1 MSNQILELNRSDNLT
16 PSRDTQFFIS
26 SPYGFG
32 EEPPT
37 RVADLAAA
45 IILGDTTLTVATGGF
60 GRILYPGTLIY
71 LGATSNDYVVVRTKT
86 TTLTQT
92 GIQIE
97 PSKIAAT
104 LATPAQKC
112 TLKSWIPLISAK
124 TFNVDTSSTE
134 VTDSVFT
141 EIAVEKFIS
150 EIMSTGSV
158 SGAIVFGDPG
168 YEIVKAAE
176 QRGDRIYLEIIYM
189 GQRGGLGF
197 QTNVSQNVSG
207 EKGNFLQ
214 GNITLTISGNVIDIK
229 PMATSPFSPNVADD
243 LN

>member
-26 SPYGFG
+26 GVYGFG
-32 EEPPT
+32 EDPPT
-37 RVADLAAA
+37 READLAAGVV
-45 IILGDTTLTVATGGF
+45 LGDTTLTVTTGGF

-71 LGATSNDYVVVRTKT
+71 LGASSSDYVVVRTKT
-86 TTLTQT
+86 TATQT
-92 GIQIE
+92 VIQIE
-97 PSKIAAT
+97 PAKVTAA
-104 LATPAQKC
+104 PAAPC
-112 TLKSWIPLISAK
+112 TLKSWVPLISAK
-124 TFNVDTSSTE
+124 TFNVDTSTTE
-134 VTDSVFT
+134 VSDSVFT

-158 SGAIVFGDPG
+158 SGPIVFGDPG
-168 YEIVKAAE
+168 YEIIKAAE
-176 QRGDRIYLEIIYM
+176 QSGSRIYLEIVYM
-189 GQRGGLGF
+189 GQRGGLGV
-197 QTNVSQNVSG
+197 QINVSQNISG

>member
-32 EEPPT
+32 EDPPT

-60 GRILYPGTLIY
+60 GRTLYAGTLIY
-71 LGATSNDYVVVRTKT
+71 VGTAGYVIVRTKT
-86 TTLTQT
+86 TALTQT
-92 GIQIE
+92 VIQIE
-97 PSKIAAT
+97 PSKIAST
-104 LATPAQKC
+104 LGTPAQQC
-112 TLKSWIPLISAK
+112 TLKSWVPLISAK
-124 TFNVDTSSTE
+124 TFNVDTSTTE
-134 VTDSVFT
+134 VSDSVFT

-176 QRGDRIYLEIIYM
+176 QKGARIYLEIIYM

>member
-1 MSNQILELNRSDNLT
+1 MSNQISELNRSDNLT
-16 PSRDTQFFIS
+16 PSRDTRFFIS
-26 SPYGFG
+26 GVYGFG
-32 EEPPT
+32 EDPPT
-37 RVADLAAA
+37 READLAAA
-45 IILGDTTLTVATGGF
+45 IVLGDTTLTVATGGF

-86 TTLTQT
+86 TATQT
-92 GIQIE
+92 AIQIE
-97 PSKIAAT
+97 PAKVAAS

-112 TLKSWIPLISAK
+112 TLKSWVPLISAK
-124 TFNVDTSSTE
+124 TFNVDTSTTE
-134 VTDSVFT
+134 VSDSVFT

-176 QRGDRIYLEIIYM
+176 QKGARIYLEIIYM

>member
-16 PSRDTQFFIS
+16 PSRDTKFFIS
-26 SPYGFG
+26 GTYGFG

-45 IILGDTTLTVATGGF
+45 IVLGDTTLTVATGGF
-60 GRILYPGTLIY
+60 GRILYAGTLIY
-71 LGATSNDYVVVRTKT
+71 VGTAGNYVIVRTAT
-86 TTLTQT
+86 TTTQT
-92 GIQIE
+92 VIQIE

-112 TLKSWIPLISAK
+112 TIKSWVPFLSAK

-134 VTDSVFT
+134 VTDSVFG

-158 SGAIVFGDPG
+158 SGPLVHGDPG

-176 QRGDRIYLEIIYM
+176 QRGERIYLEIIYM

-214 GNITLTISGNVIDIK
+214 GNVTLTISGNVFDIK

>member
-1 MSNQILELNRSDNLT
+1 MSNQISELNRSDNLT
-16 PSRDTQFFIS
+16 PSRDTRFFIS
-26 SPYGFG
+26 GVYGFG
-32 EEPPT
+32 EDPPT
-37 RVADLAAA
+37 READLDAAVV
-45 IILGDTTLTVATGGF
+45 LGDTTLTVATGGF
-60 GRILYPGTLIY
+60 DRILYPGTLIY

-86 TTLTQT
+86 TANQT
-92 GIQIE
+92 VIQIE
-97 PSKIAAT
+97 PAKVAVS

-112 TLKSWIPLISAK
+112 TLRSWVPLISAK
-124 TFNVDTSSTE
+124 TFNVDTSTTE
-134 VTDSVFT
+134 VSDSVFT

-150 EIMSTGSV
+150 EIMSSGSV

-176 QRGDRIYLEIIYM
+176 QKGARIYLEIIYM

-197 QTNVSQNVSG
+197 QTNVSQNVNG

>member
-26 SPYGFG
+26 GVYGFG

-45 IILGDTTLTVATGGF
+45 IVLGDTTLTVATGGF
-60 GRILYPGTLIY
+60 GRILYAGTLIY
-71 LGATSNDYVVVRTKT
+71 VGTAGDYVIVRTAT
-86 TTLTQT
+86 TTTQT
-92 GIQIE
+92 VIQIE

-112 TLKSWIPLISAK
+112 TIKSWVPFLSAK

-134 VTDSVFT
+134 VTDSVFG
-141 EIAVEKFIS
+141 EMAVEKFIS

-158 SGAIVFGDPG
+158 SGPLVHGDPG

-176 QRGDRIYLEIIYM
+176 QKGERIYLEIVYM

-214 GNITLTISGNVIDIK
+214 GNVTLTISGNVFDIK

>member
-26 SPYGFG
+26 GTYGFG
-32 EEPPT
+32 EEPST
-37 RVADLAAA
+37 RVADLGGA
-45 IILGDTTLTVATGGF
+45 IVLGDSTLTVATGGF
-60 GRILYPGTLIY
+60 GRILYAGTLIY
-71 LGATSNDYVVVRTKT
+71 VGTAGDYVVVRTKT
-86 TTLTQT
+86 TTVTQT
-92 GIQIE
+92 AIQIE

-112 TLKSWIPLISAK
+112 TIKTWVPFLSAK

-134 VTDSVFT
+134 VTDSVFS
-141 EIAVEKFIS
+141 EMAVEKFIS

-158 SGAIVFGDPG
+158 SGPLVFGDPG

-197 QTNVSQNVSG
+197 QTNVSQNVNG
-207 EKGNFLQ
+207 DKGAYLQ
-214 GNITLTISGNVIDIK
+214 GNVTLTISGNVIDIK

>member
-1 MSNQILELNRSDNLT
+1 MSNQISELNRSDNLT
-16 PSRDTQFFIS
+16 PSRDTRFFIS
-26 SPYGFG
+26 GVYGFG
-32 EEPPT
+32 EDPPT
-37 RVADLAAA
+37 READLDAAVV
-45 IILGDTTLTVATGGF
+45 LGDTTLTVATGGF
-60 GRILYPGTLIY
+60 DRILYPGTLIY

-86 TTLTQT
+86 TANQT
-92 GIQIE
+92 VIQIE
-97 PSKIAAT
+97 PAKVAVS

-112 TLKSWIPLISAK
+112 TLKSWVPLISAK
-124 TFNVDTSSTE
+124 TFNVDTSTTE
-134 VTDSVFT
+134 VSDSVFT

-150 EIMSTGSV
+150 EIMSSGSV

-176 QRGDRIYLEIIYM
+176 QKGARIYLEIIYM

-197 QTNVSQNVSG
+197 QTNVSQNVNG

>member
-1 MSNQILELNRSDNLT
+1 M
-16 PSRDTQFFIS
+16 
-26 SPYGFG
+26 
-32 EEPPT
+32 
-37 RVADLAAA
+37 
-45 IILGDTTLTVATGGF
+45 ATGGF
-60 GRILYPGTLIY
+60 DRILYPGTLIY

-86 TTLTQT
+86 TANQT
-92 GIQIE
+92 VIQIE
-97 PSKIAAT
+97 PAKVAVS

-112 TLKSWIPLISAK
+112 TLKSWVPLISAK
-124 TFNVDTSSTE
+124 TFNVDTSTTE
-134 VTDSVFT
+134 VSDSVFT

-150 EIMSTGSV
+150 EIMSSGSV
-158 SGAIVFGDPG
+158 SGPIVHGDPG
-168 YEIVKAAE
+168 YEIIKAAE
-176 QRGDRIYLEIIYM
+176 QKGARIYLEIIYM

-197 QTNVSQNVSG
+197 QANVSQNVNG

>member
-16 PSRDTQFFIS
+16 PSRDTRFFIS
-26 SPYGFG
+26 GVYGFG

-37 RVADLAAA
+37 RVADLGGA
-45 IILGDTTLTVATGGF
+45 IVLGDTTLTVATGGF
-60 GRILYPGTLIY
+60 GRLLYAGTLIY
-71 LGATSNDYVVVRTKT
+71 VGTTGDYVIVRTKT
-86 TTLTQT
+86 TTATQT
-92 GIQIE
+92 AIQIE
-97 PSKIAAT
+97 PSKIGAT

-112 TLKSWIPLISAK
+112 TIKSWVPFLSAK

-134 VTDSVFT
+134 VTDSVLG
-141 EIAVEKFIS
+141 EMAVEKFIS

-158 SGAIVFGDPG
+158 SGPLVFGDPG

-176 QRGDRIYLEIIYM
+176 QRGDRIYLEIVYM

-214 GNITLTISGNVIDIK
+214 GNVTLTISGNVFDIK

>member
-16 PSRDTQFFIS
+16 PSRDTRFFIS

-32 EEPPT
+32 EGPST
-37 RVADLAAA
+37 RVADLGGA
-45 IILGDTTLTVATGGF
+45 IVLGDSTLTVATGGF
-60 GRILYPGTLIY
+60 GRILYAGTLIY
-71 LGATSNDYVVVRTKT
+71 VGTAGDYVIVRTKT

-92 GIQIE
+92 AIQIE
-97 PSKIAAT
+97 PSKIAAA

-112 TLKSWIPLISAK
+112 TIKSWVPFVSAK

-134 VTDSVFT
+134 VTDSVFC
-141 EIAVEKFIS
+141 EMAVEKFIS

-158 SGAIVFGDPG
+158 SGALVFGDPG
-168 YEIVKAAE
+168 LEIIKAAE
-176 QRGDRIYLEIIYM
+176 QKGDRIYLEIVYM

-214 GNITLTISGNVIDIK
+214 GNVTLTISGNVFDIK

>member
-26 SPYGFG
+26 GIYEFG
-32 EEPPT
+32 EDPPT

-60 GRILYPGTLIY
+60 GRTLYPGTLIY
-71 LGATSNDYVVVRTKT
+71 LGASSSDYVVVRTKT
-86 TTLTQT
+86 TSTQT
-92 GIQIE
+92 AIQIE
-97 PSKIAAT
+97 PAKVAAS

-112 TLKSWIPLISAK
+112 TLKSWVPFLSAK
-124 TFNVDTSSTE
+124 TFNVDTSTTE
-134 VTDSVFT
+134 VSDSVFG
-141 EIAVEKFIS
+141 EMAVEKFIS

-158 SGAIVFGDPG
+158 SGPIVFGDPG
-168 YEIVKAAE
+168 YEIIKAAE
-176 QRGDRIYLEIIYM
+176 QSGNRIYLEIIYM
-189 GQRGGLGF
+189 GQRGGLGV
-197 QTNVSQNVSG
+197 QINVSQNVSG

-214 GNITLTISGNVIDIK
+214 GNVTLTISGNVIDIK

>member
-16 PSRDTQFFIS
+16 PSRDTRFFIS

-86 TTLTQT
+86 TATQT
-92 GIQIE
+92 AIQIE
-97 PSKIAAT
+97 PAKVATT

-150 EIMSTGSV
+150 EIMSTGAV

-168 YEIVKAAE
+168 YEVVKSAE
-176 QRGDRIYLEIIYM
+176 QKGARIYLEIVYM

>member
-26 SPYGFG
+26 GVYGFG

-45 IILGDTTLTVATGGF
+45 IVLGDTTLTVATGGF
-60 GRILYPGTLIY
+60 GRILYAGTLIY
-71 LGATSNDYVVVRTKT
+71 VGTAGDYVIVRTVT
-86 TTLTQT
+86 TATQT
-92 GIQIE
+92 VIQIE
-97 PSKIAAT
+97 PSKIDAT

-112 TLKSWIPLISAK
+112 TIKSWVPFLSAK

-134 VTDSVFT
+134 VTDSVFG
-141 EIAVEKFIS
+141 EMAVEKFIS

-158 SGAIVFGDPG
+158 SGPLVHGDPG

-176 QRGDRIYLEIIYM
+176 QRGDRIYLEIVYM
-189 GQRGGLGF
+189 GQRGGLAF

-214 GNITLTISGNVIDIK
+214 ANVTLTISGNVFDIK

>member
-1 MSNQILELNRSDNLT
+1 
-16 PSRDTQFFIS
+16 
-26 SPYGFG
+26 
-32 EEPPT
+32 
-37 RVADLAAA
+37 
-45 IILGDTTLTVATGGF
+45 VATGGF
-60 GRILYPGTLIY
+60 GRILYAGTLIY
-71 LGATSNDYVVVRTKT
+71 VGTAGDYVVVRTKT
-86 TTLTQT
+86 TTATQT
-92 GIQIE
+92 AIQIE

-112 TLKSWIPLISAK
+112 TIKSWVPFLSAK

-134 VTDSVFT
+134 VTDSVFG
-141 EIAVEKFIS
+141 EMAVEKFIS

-158 SGAIVFGDPG
+158 SGPLVFGDPG

-176 QRGDRIYLEIIYM
+176 QKGERIYLEIVYM

-214 GNITLTISGNVIDIK
+214 GNVTLTISGNVFDIK

>member
-26 SPYGFG
+26 GVYGFG
-32 EEPPT
+32 EDPPT
-37 RVADLAAA
+37 RVADLAGA

-71 LGATSNDYVVVRTKT
+71 LGASSSDYVVVRTKT
-86 TTLTQT
+86 TATQT
-92 GIQIE
+92 AIQIE
-97 PSKIAAT
+97 PAKVATT

-112 TLKSWIPLISAK
+112 TLKSWVPLVSAK
-124 TFNVDTSSTE
+124 TFNVDTSTTE
-134 VTDSVFT
+134 VSDSVFG
-141 EIAVEKFIS
+141 EMAVEKFIS
-150 EIMSTGSV
+150 EFMSTGSV

-176 QRGDRIYLEIIYM
+176 QQGARIYLEIVYM

-197 QTNVSQNVSG
+197 QANVSQNVSG

-229 PMATSPFSPNVADD
+229 PMATSPFSSNVADD

>member
-26 SPYGFG
+26 GIYGFG
-32 EEPPT
+32 EDPPT

-45 IILGDTTLTVATGGF
+45 IVLGDTTLTVATGGF

-71 LGATSNDYVVVRTKT
+71 LGTASTDYVVVRTKT
-86 TTLTQT
+86 TATQT
-92 GIQIE
+92 AIQIE
-97 PSKIAAT
+97 PAKVAAT
-104 LATPAQKC
+104 LDTPAQKC
-112 TLKSWIPLISAK
+112 TLKSWVPLVSAK
-124 TFNVDTSSTE
+124 TFNVDTSTTE
-134 VTDSVFT
+134 VSDSVFG
-141 EIAVEKFIS
+141 EMAVEKFIS

-158 SGAIVFGDPG
+158 SGPIVHGDPG
-168 YEIVKAAE
+168 YEIIKAAE
-176 QRGDRIYLEIIYM
+176 QSGERIYLEIIYM
-189 GQRGGLGF
+189 GQRGGLGA
-197 QTNVSQNVSG
+197 QCNVSQNVNG

>member
-26 SPYGFG
+26 GAYGFG

-37 RVADLAAA
+37 RVADLGGA
-45 IILGDTTLTVATGGF
+45 IVLGDTTLTVATGGF
-60 GRILYPGTLIY
+60 GRILYAGTLIY
-71 LGATSNDYVVVRTKT
+71 VGTAGDYVIVRTAT
-86 TTLTQT
+86 TSTQT
-92 GIQIE
+92 VIQIE

-112 TLKSWIPLISAK
+112 TIKSWVPFLSAK

-134 VTDSVFT
+134 VTDSVFG
-141 EIAVEKFIS
+141 EMAVEKFIS

-158 SGAIVFGDPG
+158 SGPLVFGDPG
-168 YEIVKAAE
+168 YEIIKAAE
-176 QRGDRIYLEIIYM
+176 QKGDRIYLEIVYM

-197 QTNVSQNVSG
+197 QANVSQNVSG

-214 GNITLTISGNVIDIK
+214 GNVTLTISGNVFDIK

>member
-16 PSRDTQFFIS
+16 PSRDTKFFIS
-26 SPYGFG
+26 GVYGFG

-45 IILGDTTLTVATGGF
+45 IVLGDTTLTVATGGF
-60 GRILYPGTLIY
+60 GRILYAGTLIY
-71 LGATSNDYVVVRTKT
+71 VGTAGNYVIVRTAT
-86 TTLTQT
+86 TVTQT
-92 GIQIE
+92 VIQIE

-112 TLKSWIPLISAK
+112 TIKSWVPFLSAK

-134 VTDSVFT
+134 VTDSVFG
-141 EIAVEKFIS
+141 EMAVEKFVS
-150 EIMSTGSV
+150 EIMSNGAV
-158 SGAIVFGDPG
+158 SGALVHGDPG

-176 QRGDRIYLEIIYM
+176 QKGERIYLEIVYM

-214 GNITLTISGNVIDIK
+214 GNVTLTISGNVIDIK

>member
-1 MSNQILELNRSDNLT
+1 MSNQISELNRSDNLT
-16 PSRDTQFFIS
+16 PSRDTRFFIS
-26 SPYGFG
+26 GVYGFG
-32 EEPPT
+32 EDPPT
-37 RVADLAAA
+37 READLDAAVV
-45 IILGDTTLTVATGGF
+45 LGDTTLTVATGGF

-86 TTLTQT
+86 TANQT
-92 GIQIE
+92 VIQIE
-97 PSKIAAT
+97 PAKVAVS

-112 TLKSWIPLISAK
+112 TLKSWVPLISAK
-124 TFNVDTSSTE
+124 TFNVDTSTTE
-134 VTDSVFT
+134 VSDSVFT

-150 EIMSTGSV
+150 EIMSSGSV

-176 QRGDRIYLEIIYM
+176 QKGARIYLEIIYM

-197 QTNVSQNVSG
+197 QTNVSQNVNG

>member
-16 PSRDTQFFIS
+16 PSRDTRFFIS
-26 SPYGFG
+26 GVYGFG
-32 EEPPT
+32 EDPPT
-37 RVADLAAA
+37 READLDAAVV
-45 IILGDTTLTVATGGF
+45 LGDTTLTVATGGF
-60 GRILYPGTLIY
+60 DRILYPGTLIY

-86 TTLTQT
+86 TANQT
-92 GIQIE
+92 VIQIE
-97 PSKIAAT
+97 PAKVAVS

-112 TLKSWIPLISAK
+112 TLKSWVPLISAK
-124 TFNVDTSSTE
+124 TFNVDTSTTE
-134 VTDSVFT
+134 VSDSVFT

-150 EIMSTGSV
+150 EIMSSGSV

-176 QRGDRIYLEIIYM
+176 QKGARIYLEIIYM

-197 QTNVSQNVSG
+197 QTNVSQNVNG

>member
-16 PSRDTQFFIS
+16 PSRDTRFFIS
-26 SPYGFG
+26 GVYGFG
-32 EEPPT
+32 EDPPT
-37 RVADLAAA
+37 READLAAA
-45 IILGDTTLTVATGGF
+45 VVLGDTTLTVATGGF

-71 LGATSNDYVVVRTKT
+71 LGASSSDYVVVRTKT
-86 TTLTQT
+86 TATQT
-92 GIQIE
+92 AIQIE
-97 PSKIAAT
+97 PAKVAAS

-112 TLKSWIPLISAK
+112 TLKSWVPLISAK
-124 TFNVDTSSTE
+124 TFNVDTSTTE
-134 VTDSVFT
+134 VSDSVFT

-158 SGAIVFGDPG
+158 SGAVVFGDPG
-168 YEIVKAAE
+168 YEIIKAAE
-176 QRGDRIYLEIIYM
+176 QKGARIYLEIIYM

-197 QTNVSQNVSG
+197 QANVSQNVNG
-207 EKGNFLQ
+207 DKGSYLQ

>member
-16 PSRDTQFFIS
+16 PSRDTRFFIS
-26 SPYGFG
+26 GVYGFG
-32 EEPPT
+32 EDPPT
-37 RVADLAAA
+37 READLDAAVV
-45 IILGDTTLTVATGGF
+45 LGDTTLTVATGGF

-86 TTLTQT
+86 TATQT
-92 GIQIE
+92 VIQIE
-97 PSKIAAT
+97 PAKVAAS

-112 TLKSWIPLISAK
+112 TLKSWVPFISAK
-124 TFNVDTSSTE
+124 TFNVDTSTTE
-134 VTDSVFT
+134 VSDSVFT

-150 EIMSTGSV
+150 EIMSSGSV

-176 QRGDRIYLEIIYM
+176 QKGARIYLEIIYM

-197 QTNVSQNVSG
+197 QANVSQNVNG

>member
-16 PSRDTQFFIS
+16 PSRDTRFFIS
-26 SPYGFG
+26 GVYGFG
-32 EEPPT
+32 EDPPT
-37 RVADLAAA
+37 READLAAA
-45 IILGDTTLTVATGGF
+45 VVLGDTTLTVATGGF

-71 LGATSNDYVVVRTKT
+71 LGASSSDYVVVRTKT
-86 TTLTQT
+86 TATQT
-92 GIQIE
+92 AIQIE
-97 PSKIAAT
+97 PAKVAAS

-112 TLKSWIPLISAK
+112 TLKSWVPLISAK
-124 TFNVDTSSTE
+124 TFNVDTSTTE
-134 VTDSVFT
+134 VSDSVFT

-158 SGAIVFGDPG
+158 SGAVVFGDPG
-168 YEIVKAAE
+168 YEIIKAAE
-176 QRGDRIYLEIIYM
+176 QKGARIYLEIIYM

>member
-26 SPYGFG
+26 GTYGFG
-32 EEPPT
+32 EEPST
-37 RVADLAAA
+37 RVADLGGA
-45 IILGDTTLTVATGGF
+45 IVLGDSTLTVATGGF
-60 GRILYPGTLIY
+60 GRILYAGTLIY
-71 LGATSNDYVVVRTKT
+71 VGTAGNYVIVRTAT
-86 TTLTQT
+86 TSTQT
-92 GIQIE
+92 VIQIE
-97 PSKIAAT
+97 PSKIAAA

-112 TLKSWIPLISAK
+112 TIKSWVPFLSAK

-134 VTDSVFT
+134 VTDSVFG
-141 EIAVEKFIS
+141 EMAVEKFIS

-158 SGAIVFGDPG
+158 SGPLVFGDPG

-176 QRGDRIYLEIIYM
+176 QKGDRIYLEIVYM

-214 GNITLTISGNVIDIK
+214 GNVTLTISGNVFDIK

>member
-26 SPYGFG
+26 GVYGFG

-37 RVADLAAA
+37 RVADLGGA
-45 IILGDTTLTVATGGF
+45 IVLGDTTLTVATGGF
-60 GRILYPGTLIY
+60 GRLLYAGTLIY
-71 LGATSNDYVVVRTKT
+71 VGTTGDYVIVRTKT

-92 GIQIE
+92 AIQIE
-97 PSKIAAT
+97 PSKIGAT

-112 TLKSWIPLISAK
+112 TIKSWVPFLSAK

-134 VTDSVFT
+134 VTDSVFS
-141 EIAVEKFIS
+141 EMAVEKFIS

-158 SGAIVFGDPG
+158 SGPLVFCDPG

-176 QRGDRIYLEIIYM
+176 QRGDRIYLEIVYM

-214 GNITLTISGNVIDIK
+214 GNVTLTISGNVFDIK

>member
-1 MSNQILELNRSDNLT
+1 MSNILELNRSDNLT

-26 SPYGFG
+26 GTYGIG
-32 EEPPT
+32 EDPPT
-37 RVADLAAA
+37 RTVDLEEA
-45 IILGDTTLTVATGGF
+45 IVLGDTTLTVATGGF
-60 GRILYPGTLIY
+60 GRILYAGTLIY
-71 LGATSNDYVVVRTKT
+71 VGTTGDYVIVRTKT

-92 GIQIE
+92 VIQIE
-97 PSKIAAT
+97 SSKIAAT
-104 LATPAQKC
+104 VATPAQKC
-112 TLKSWIPLISAK
+112 TLKSWVPFVSAK
-124 TFNVDTSSTE
+124 TFNVDTSSSE
-134 VTDSVFT
+134 VTDSVFG

-158 SGAIVFGDPG
+158 SGPLVFGDPG
-168 YEIVKAAE
+168 YEIIKAAE

-189 GQRGGLGF
+189 GQRGGLGL

-214 GNITLTISGNVIDIK
+214 GNVTLTISGKVIDIK
-229 PMATSPFSPNVADD
+229 PLTTSPFTPNVADD

>member
-26 SPYGFG
+26 GTYGFG
-32 EEPPT
+32 QDPPT
-37 RVADLAAA
+37 RVADLGGA
-45 IILGDTTLTVATGGF
+45 IVLGDTTFTVAAGGF
-60 GRILYPGTLIY
+60 GRILYAGTLIY
-71 LGATSNDYVVVRTKT
+71 VGSAGNYVTVRTKT
-86 TTLTQT
+86 TTSTQT
-92 GIQIE
+92 TIQIE
-97 PSKIAAT
+97 PSKIAVT
-104 LATPAQKC
+104 LASPAQKC
-112 TLKSWIPLISAK
+112 TIKSWVPFLSAK

-134 VTDSVFT
+134 VTDSVFG
-141 EIAVEKFIS
+141 EMAVEKFIS

-158 SGAIVFGDPG
+158 SGPLVFGDPG

-176 QRGDRIYLEIIYM
+176 QKGDRIYLEIVYM
-189 GQRGGLGF
+189 GQRGGLGL

-214 GNITLTISGNVIDIK
+214 GNVTLTISGNVIDIK

>member
-1 MSNQILELNRSDNLT
+1 
-16 PSRDTQFFIS
+16 
-26 SPYGFG
+26 
-32 EEPPT
+32 
-37 RVADLAAA
+37 V
-45 IILGDTTLTVATGGF
+45 
-60 GRILYPGTLIY
+60 GTA
-71 LGATSNDYVVVRTKT
+71 GDYVIVRTKT

-92 GIQIE
+92 AIQIE
-97 PSKIAAT
+97 PSKIATT

-112 TLKSWIPLISAK
+112 TIKSWVPFLSAK

-134 VTDSVFT
+134 VTDSVFG
-141 EIAVEKFIS
+141 EMAVEKFIS

-158 SGAIVFGDPG
+158 SGPLVFGDPG
-168 YEIVKAAE
+168 YEIIKAAE
-176 QRGDRIYLEIIYM
+176 QKGDRIYLEIVYM

-214 GNITLTISGNVIDIK
+214 GNVTLTISGNVFDIK

>member
-16 PSRDTQFFIS
+16 PSRDTRFFIS
-26 SPYGFG
+26 GVYGFG
-32 EEPPT
+32 EDPPT
-37 RVADLAAA
+37 READLDAAVV
-45 IILGDTTLTVATGGF
+45 LGDTTLTVATGGF

-86 TTLTQT
+86 TATQT
-92 GIQIE
+92 VIQIE
-97 PSKIAAT
+97 PAKVAAS

-112 TLKSWIPLISAK
+112 TLKSWVPLISAK
-124 TFNVDTSSTE
+124 TFNVDTSTTE
-134 VTDSVFT
+134 VSDSVFT

-150 EIMSTGSV
+150 EIMSSGSV

-176 QRGDRIYLEIIYM
+176 QKGARIYLEIIYM

-197 QTNVSQNVSG
+197 QTNVSQNVNG

>member
-1 MSNQILELNRSDNLT
+1 MSNQISELNRSDNLT
-16 PSRDTQFFIS
+16 PSRDTRFFIS
-26 SPYGFG
+26 GVYGFG
-32 EEPPT
+32 EDPPT
-37 RVADLAAA
+37 READLAAA
-45 IILGDTTLTVATGGF
+45 IVLGDTTLTVATGGF

-71 LGATSNDYVVVRTKT
+71 LGASSSDYVVVRTKT
-86 TTLTQT
+86 TATQT
-92 GIQIE
+92 AIQIE
-97 PSKIAAT
+97 PAKVAAS

-112 TLKSWIPLISAK
+112 TLKSWVPLISAK
-124 TFNVDTSSTE
+124 TFNVDTSTTE
-134 VTDSVFT
+134 VSDSVFT

-158 SGAIVFGDPG
+158 SGPIVHGDPG

-176 QRGDRIYLEIIYM
+176 QKGARIYLEIIYM

>member
-1 MSNQILELNRSDNLT
+1 MSNQISELNRSDNLT
-16 PSRDTQFFIS
+16 PSRDTRFFIS
-26 SPYGFG
+26 GVYGFG
-32 EEPPT
+32 EDPPT
-37 RVADLAAA
+37 READLAAA
-45 IILGDTTLTVATGGF
+45 IVLGDTTLTVATGGF

-71 LGATSNDYVVVRTKT
+71 LGASSSDYVVVRTKT
-86 TTLTQT
+86 TATQT
-92 GIQIE
+92 AIQIE
-97 PSKIAAT
+97 PAKVAAS

-112 TLKSWIPLISAK
+112 TLKSWVPLISAK
-124 TFNVDTSSTE
+124 TFNVDTSTTE
-134 VTDSVFT
+134 VSDSVFT

-158 SGAIVFGDPG
+158 SGAVVFGDPG
-168 YEIVKAAE
+168 YEIIKAAE
-176 QRGDRIYLEIIYM
+176 QKGARIYLEIIYM

>member
-26 SPYGFG
+26 GTYGFG
-32 EEPPT
+32 EEPST
-37 RVADLAAA
+37 RVADLGGA
-45 IILGDTTLTVATGGF
+45 IVLGDSTLTVATGGF
-60 GRILYPGTLIY
+60 GRILYAGNLIY
-71 LGATSNDYVVVRTKT
+71 VGTAGDYVVVRTKT

-92 GIQIE
+92 VIQIE
-97 PSKIAAT
+97 PSKIATT

-112 TLKSWIPLISAK
+112 TIKSWAPFLSAK

-134 VTDSVFT
+134 VTDSVFG
-141 EIAVEKFIS
+141 EMAVEKFIS

-158 SGAIVFGDPG
+158 SGPLVFGDPG
-168 YEIVKAAE
+168 YEIIKAAE
-176 QRGDRIYLEIIYM
+176 QKGDRIYLEIVYM

-214 GNITLTISGNVIDIK
+214 GNVTLTISGNVFDIK

>member
-26 SPYGFG
+26 GAYGFG
-32 EEPPT
+32 QEPST
-37 RVADLAAA
+37 RVADLGGA
-45 IILGDTTLTVATGGF
+45 IVLGDTTLTVATGGF
-60 GRILYPGTLIY
+60 GRILYAGTLIY
-71 LGATSNDYVVVRTKT
+71 VGTAGDYVIVRTKT

-92 GIQIE
+92 AIQIE
-97 PSKIAAT
+97 PSKIAA
-104 LATPAQKC
+104 AVGTPAQKC
-112 TLKSWIPLISAK
+112 TIKSWVPFLSAK

-134 VTDSVFT
+134 VTDSVFG
-141 EIAVEKFIS
+141 EMAVEKFIS

-158 SGAIVFGDPG
+158 SGPLVFGDPG

-176 QRGDRIYLEIIYM
+176 QKGERIYLEIVYM

-214 GNITLTISGNVIDIK
+214 GNVTLTISGNVFDIK

>member
-26 SPYGFG
+26 GAYGFG
-32 EEPPT
+32 EDPPT
-37 RVADLAAA
+37 RVADLDDAVV
-45 IILGDTTLTVATGGF
+45 LGDTTLTVATGGF
-60 GRILYPGTLIY
+60 GRILYAGTLIY

-92 GIQIE
+92 VIQIE
-97 PSKIAAT
+97 PAKVAAS
-104 LATPAQKC
+104 LATPAQC
-112 TLKSWIPLISAK
+112 TLKSWIPFLSAK
-124 TFNVDTSSTE
+124 TFNVDTQSSE
-134 VTDSVFT
+134 VTDGVFG
-141 EIAVEKFIS
+141 EIANEKFIS
-150 EIMSTGSV
+150 EIMSSGSV
-158 SGAIVFGDPG
+158 SGALVFGDPG

-176 QRGDRIYLEIIYM
+176 QKGERIYLEIIYM

-197 QTNVSQNVSG
+197 QANVSQNVNG
-207 EKGNFLQ
+207 DKGSYLQ
-214 GNITLTISGNVIDIK
+214 GNVTLTISGKVIDIK

>member
-26 SPYGFG
+26 GTYGFG
-32 EEPPT
+32 EDPPT

-45 IILGDTTLTVATGGF
+45 IVLGDTTLTVATGGF

-71 LGATSNDYVVVRTKT
+71 IGTTGNYVVVQTKT

-92 GIQIE
+92 VIQIE
-97 PSKIAAT
+97 SSRISVGLDPI
-104 LATPAQKC
+104 KC
-112 TLKSWIPLISAK
+112 TIKSWIPFISAK
-124 TFNVDTSSTE
+124 TFNVDTSTTE
-134 VTDSVFT
+134 VSDSVFG
-141 EIAVEKFIS
+141 EMAVEKFIS
-150 EIMSTGSV
+150 EIMSSGSV
-158 SGAIVFGDPG
+158 SGPLVFGDPG

-176 QRGDRIYLEIIYM
+176 QNGERIYLEIIYM

-197 QTNVSQNVSG
+197 QTHVSQNISG

-214 GNITLTISGNVIDIK
+214 GNVTLTISGNVFDIK
-229 PMATSPFSPNVADD
+229 PMATSPFSANVAND

>member
-1 MSNQILELNRSDNLT
+1 MVNQILELNRSDNLT
-16 PSRDTQFFIS
+16 PSRDTQFFVS

-32 EEPPT
+32 EDPPT
-37 RVADLAAA
+37 RVADLDAA
-45 IILGDTTLTVATGGF
+45 IVSGDTILTVATGGF
-60 GRILYPGTLIY
+60 GRLLYAGTLIY
-71 LGATSNDYVVVRTKT
+71 VGTAGDYVIVRTKT

-92 GIQIE
+92 EIQIE

-124 TFNVDTSSTE
+124 TFNVDASSTE

-141 EIAVEKFIS
+141 EMAVEKFVS
-150 EIMSTGSV
+150 EIMHNGAV

-168 YEIVKAAE
+168 YEIVKIAE
-176 QRGDRIYLEIIYM
+176 QRGDRIYLEIVYM

-214 GNITLTISGNVIDIK
+214 GNVTLTISGAVLDIK
-229 PMATSPFSPNVADD
+229 PMATSPLSPNVADD